1 MGVAV
6 SAAVMV
12 VVWAVV
18 VALVGMVGM
27 AVGVCPWIV
36 VIHVKDVDVGVAV
49 DERSVAML
57 VVVRVL
63 VGAG

>member
-1 MGVAV
+1 
-6 SAAVMV
+6 
-12 VVWAVV
+12 
-18 VALVGMVGM
+18 
-27 AVGVCPWIV
+27 VGVCPWIV

>member
-18 VALVGMVGM
+18 VALVGMV
-27 AVGVCPWIV
+27 VGVCPWIV